1 MVRASACHAE
11 GRGSE
16 PRHSRHQK
24 KSGRRAGFFVAKEC
38 APGAATLSRGAK
50 EQKRSGESFLP
61 LRCRVVSERAA
72 FSVTKRALQ
81 LKLVEP

>member
-24 KSGRRAGFFVAKEC
+24 N
-38 APGAATLSRGAK
+38 PAAEPVFLW
-50 EQKRSGESFLP
+50 QRSARPEP
-61 LRCRVVSERAA
+61 RPCRVALKSKKDPVNLFCLCGAELLASE
-72 FSVTKRALQ
+72 Q
-81 LKLVEP
+81 LSA

>member
-24 KSGRRAGFFVAKEC
+24 NPAVEPVFFVAKEC
-38 APGAATLSRGAK
+38 APGAAALSRGAK
-50 EQKRSGESFLP
+50 EQKSNIKGHRSRTE
-61 LRCRVVSERAA
+61 
-72 FSVTKRALQ
+72 
-81 LKLVEP
+81 

>member
-24 KSGRRAGFFVAKEC
+24 KSGRRAGFF
-38 APGAATLSRGAK
+38 LW
-50 EQKRSGESFLP
+50 QRSARPEP
-61 LRCRVVSERAA
+61 RPCRVALKSKKDPVNLFCLCGAELLASE
-72 FSVTKRALQ
+72 Q
-81 LKLVEP
+81 LSA